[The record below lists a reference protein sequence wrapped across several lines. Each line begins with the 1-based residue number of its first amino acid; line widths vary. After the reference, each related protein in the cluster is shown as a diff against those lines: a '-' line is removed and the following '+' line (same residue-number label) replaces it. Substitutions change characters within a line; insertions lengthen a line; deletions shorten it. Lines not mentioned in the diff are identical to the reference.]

1 MLQFFKQLR
10 SERQAR
16 KWAQAYQ
23 AHPRR
28 RAAAMVEMA
37 IVLPVLL
44 LLTLGLIEYGW
55 VFLRVSQVNMAAR
68 HGVRTA
74 VRPDATDVNVT
85 AAVAVMMTDAGIKS
99 DQYTLTHTDLNVLIG
114 TPVTVQISVDY
125 SKLSLTG
132 SSLIP
137 LPDKI
142 QGRGTMSKERA
153 PS

>member
-1 MLQFFKQLR
+1 MLQFIKQLR
-10 SERQAR
+10 SSRVASG
-16 KWAQAYQ
+16 AAY
-23 AHPRR
+23 PRR
-28 RAAAMVEMA
+28 KGAAMVEMA

-44 LLTLGLIEYGW
+44 LLTLFLMEYGW

-68 HGVRTA
+68 HGVRAA
-74 VRPDATDVNVT
+74 VRPDATEQNVID
-85 AAVAVMMTDAGIKS
+85 AVAAMMNDAGIKS
-99 DQYTLTHTDLNVLIG
+99 TQYTLTHTDLNVTIG
-114 TPVTVQISVDY
+114 TPVTVQISVNY
-125 SKLSLTG
+125 SQLSLTG